1 MLYFD
6 AAFIAKF
13 YLQEPE
19 SEAVRALTENSPG
32 VVSLVIGRLETELVF
47 SRKLREGALTAAAQE
62 ALIAQ
67 FQIDCE
73 DGLWSWLGVNRILRD
88 ISAAGISNGL
98 PPILGRVSSR
108 NYPARPPAC
117 QTSAMPPTIA
127 LVGVAFDDQS
137 SFLRGAAEAPAN
149 G

>member
-19 SEAVRALTENSPG
+19 SEAVRALTEDSPG
-32 VVSLVIGRLETELVF
+32 VVSLIIGRLETELVF
-47 SRKLREGALTAAAQE
+47 SRKLREGALTPSGHE

-73 DGLWSWLGVNRILRD
+73 DGLWSWLPVTDELV
-88 ISAAGISNGL
+88 AAAQKTTRGL
-98 PPILGRVSSR
+98 PSGAFVRSLD
-108 NYPARPPAC
+108 
-117 QTSAMPPTIA
+117 A
-127 LVGVAFDDQS
+127 LHLTCASWHGYERIYSNDKNLV
-137 SFLRGAAEAPAN
+137 RAAPHFGLQADSLSQ
-149 G
+149 

>member
-19 SEAVRALTENSPG
+19 SEAVRALTENSAG

-47 SRKLREGALTAAAQE
+47 SRKLREGAVTSRGHE

-73 DGLWSWLGVNRILRD
+73 DGLWSWL
-88 ISAAGISNGL
+88 
-98 PPILGRVSSR
+98 
-108 NYPARPPAC
+108 PATDELV
-117 QTSAMPPTIA
+117 TSAQEETRRLPAEVFVRSLDA
-127 LVGVAFDDQS
+127 LHLTCARWHGYERIYSNDKNM
-137 SFLRGAAEAPAN
+137 LRAAAHFGLQA
-149 G
+149 GLLS

>member
-19 SEAVRALTENSPG
+19 SEAVRALAEDSPG

-47 SRKLREGALTAAAQE
+47 SRKLRERALTPSGHE

-67 FQIDCE
+67 FEIDCE
-73 DGLWSWLGVNRILRD
+73 DGLWTWLPVTDELVAAAQETTRSLPFGAFVRSLDVLHLACARWHGYERIYSNDKNLLR
-88 ISAAGISNGL
+88 AAPHFGL
-98 PPILGRVSSR
+98 QAGSLDR
-108 NYPARPPAC
+108 
-117 QTSAMPPTIA
+117 
-127 LVGVAFDDQS
+127 
-137 SFLRGAAEAPAN
+137 
-149 G
+149 

>member
-19 SEAVRALTENSPG
+19 SDAVRALAEDSPG

-47 SRKLREGALTAAAQE
+47 SRKLREGALAPSGHE

-67 FQIDCE
+67 FHIDCE
-73 DGLWSWLGVNRILRD
+73 DGLWSWLPVTDELVAAAQKATRTLPSGAFVRSLDALHLTCASWHGYERIY
-88 ISAAGISNGL
+88 SNDKNLIRVAPHFGL
-98 PPILGRVSSR
+98 QADSLSR
-108 NYPARPPAC
+108 
-117 QTSAMPPTIA
+117 
-127 LVGVAFDDQS
+127 
-137 SFLRGAAEAPAN
+137 
-149 G
+149 

>member
-19 SEAVRALTENSPG
+19 SEAVRALAEDSAG

-47 SRKLREGALTAAAQE
+47 SRKLREGALTPGGHE

-67 FQIDCE
+67 FEVDCE
-73 DGLWSWLGVNRILRD
+73 DGLWSWLPVTDELVAAAQKATRTLPSGTFVRSLDALHLTCASWHGYERIYSNDKNLVR
-88 ISAAGISNGL
+88 AAPHFGL
-98 PPILGRVSSR
+98 QADSLNSS
-108 NYPARPPAC
+108 
-117 QTSAMPPTIA
+117 
-127 LVGVAFDDQS
+127 
-137 SFLRGAAEAPAN
+137 
-149 G
+149 